1 MEAPELLGFI
11 KKWGAS
17 VVCVLIIGVL
27 YPLPAADYE
36 ISAHAALTQAIFDF
50 HNSSFPDLVIPAEYR
65 YALIAGAMDEDSDVR
80 SLYHFYDPVS
90 GKGLKFGNKRFM
102 PATDWARERTA
113 LNNNYTWDAALR
125 AYAEG
130 NDKAAFTA
138 LGHVIHLLEDLGT
151 PEHTRNDAHPIS
163 SPYEEF
169 TRNLVPVIPTKSP
182 IALGGVRDYFV
193 SLAKYSNENFYSADT
208 IDGEYAKP
216 KSMNFKREGEY
227 EYALGAISGER
238 YYLARVV
245 SGDYDYLLQKQ
256 AKALGIDNAFGSKKV
271 LSDYWRLLSAKTI
284 QHGAGLT
291 NLFLTEGEKLRAA
304 ETVKVNNRQKVV
316 ARGTL
321 ANIAEAFAPFFGDED
336 SRDGLTEDDEV
347 DATDGVF
354 YPPAQS
360 ASAAKKKT
368 PGAGDEDEKPGATK
382 PVSVTAPKPAPVP
395 VCAYPFASAPA
406 KTPIVIN
413 EVAWMGS
420 KASATDEWIELKNI
434 SASPVDISGWQLINR
449 KGSIE
454 IRFPA
459 GSSIPAGG
467 FYLLERTGDDTVPN
481 IKANL
486 IYEGGL
492 SNTDDGVHLYAPGCV
507 LMDAVEASP
516 AWPAGNAAERRTMEL
531 GTTGLWHN
539 YSGTVSGGVFGT
551 PKRENGPPPV
561 VVITPPKQ
569 TAVGGSGGTGTAP
582 ANSAGGGSSASPNAP
597 SVVSGGTGSV
607 RVNEILFDAEGSDA
621 GKEFIELYN
630 PGTSAVDLAGFSLQ
644 TQTAKKNFEDGNAI
658 PAGGCFLITMGSNAP
673 TPALGMRFASGSLNN
688 TSGTVF
694 VVRNQDFVSGD
705 SDTDIADRAAYS
717 NSLSGFVP
725 GASIER
731 DDAGTFHVRTV
742 PNPGDCSRTGST
754 SGSAGASSG
763 ASSGSSGGTSSGGF
777 LQSVYFYQDPAGDG
791 SLIDLHWNNYPF
803 VPGRTDGAK
812 VLVLY
817 KNSAPATDNQ
827 VNTAGDWT
835 TTDSHVLSVRYP
847 TYCTGCMPVRRSL
860 ILPDVPLMS
869 QSGQGVSAVTY
880 NYPALLEDKMARV
893 KADTAT
899 TGDYITIAY
908 YDLSYSAGGNQS
920 FALVAAD
927 PTKYYFNDPKPTHA
941 APVLTGDVTE
951 RFDPSRNTLT
961 VTLPLA
967 TDLDSADALLSYSFS
982 LNGVLLGLGYSAGG
996 EYSFVVAAGDTFDI
1010 SYSAADEFS
1019 VRSVSSGNE
1028 WSFPG
1033 AVTWA
1038 VEQNQADGY
1047 TFTLGQ
1053 ADQNC
1058 ASCERT
1064 ASYQGISFATD
1075 TPINAVSVRIK
1086 SDRGR
1091 PDATLRM
1098 RLYAAD
1104 LAGAP
1109 LAEKALD
1116 LGSLPIG
1123 PNQDISFIFD
1133 NAVTLRADTPY
1144 WLVLDVADY
1153 TNSNDQYAPY
1163 LYQRIA
1169 GGDPYLGGTS
1179 GWRTTARFLPDWPG
1193 GSDWQMKVGLLQL

>member
-1 MEAPELLGFI
+1 MEAPELLGFF

-50 HNSSFPDLVIPAEYR
+50 HNTSFPARAIPAEYR

-80 SLYHFYDPVS
+80 SLYHFYDPIN

-102 PATDWARERTA
+102 PATDWAREKTA
-113 LNNNYTWDAALR
+113 PNNDYTWDAALR
-125 AYAEG
+125 AYADG
-130 NDKAAFTA
+130 DTKAAFTA
-138 LGHVIHLLEDLGT
+138 LGHVLHLLEDLGT
-151 PEHTRNDAHPIS
+151 PEHTRNDAHPLN

-169 TRNLVPVIPTKSP
+169 TRNLVPAVPTKSP
-182 IALGGVRDYFV
+182 VALGGVRDYFV

-208 IDGEYAKP
+208 IDGGYAKP
-216 KSMNFKREGEY
+216 KLVNFKREGLH
-227 EYALGAISGER
+227 EYAFGVTDGEK
-238 YYLARVV
+238 YHLAQVTNGSPRDFQGQQGRV
-245 SGDYDYLLQKQ
+245 LF
-256 AKALGIDNAFGSKKV
+256 IDDGFGNNKI
-271 LSDYWRLLSAKTI
+271 LSDYWRLLSAKTV
-284 QHGAGLT
+284 QHGAGLV
-291 NLFLTEGEKLRAA
+291 NLFLIEGEKLRAT
-304 ETVKVNNRQKVV
+304 ETVKANNRQKVV

-336 SRDGLTEDDEV
+336 TRDGLTEDDEV
-347 DATDGVF
+347 DATEGVF
-354 YPPAQS
+354 YPPTQS
-360 ASAAKKKT
+360 AKATNKKKT
-368 PGAGDEDEKPGATK
+368 PGAGDEDEKPGSAK
-382 PVSVTAPKPAPVP
+382 AASPAPPKPAPVP
-395 VCAYPFASAPA
+395 VCAYPSATAPT

-434 SASPVDISGWQLINR
+434 SASSVDISGWQLIHR
-449 KGSIE
+449 KGRIE

-459 GSSIPAGG
+459 GASIAAHG
-467 FYLLERTGDDTVPN
+467 FYLLERTGDDAVPN

-486 IYEGGL
+486 VYEGAL
-492 SNTDDGVHLYAPGCV
+492 SNADDGLHLYAPGCV
-507 LMDAVEASP
+507 LIDAVEASP

-531 GTTGLWHN
+531 GANGLWHS
-539 YSGTVSGGVFGT
+539 YSGAVSGGIFGT

-561 VVITPPKQ
+561 IIIAPPRQ
-569 TAVGGSGGTGTAP
+569 TSVGGSGGTGTAP
-582 ANSAGGGSSASPNAP
+582 PARGSGSPSSSVSPAASG
-597 SVVSGGTGSV
+597 STGSV
-607 RVNEILFDAEGSDA
+607 RINEILFDAEGSDA
-621 GKEFIELYN
+621 GKEFIELHN
-630 PGTSAVDLAGFSLQ
+630 PGTASVDLAGWSVQ
-644 TQTAKKNFEDGNAI
+644 TQTAKKNFEDGSAI
-658 PAGGCFLITMGSNAP
+658 PAGGCFLITMGSGAP
-673 TPALGMRFASGSLNN
+673 TPALGMRWASGSLNN
-688 TSGTVF
+688 TSGTAY

-717 NSLSGFVP
+717 NSLSGFIP
-725 GASIER
+725 GASVER
-731 DDAGTFHVRTV
+731 DDAGTFHVRPL
-742 PNPGDCSRTGST
+742 PNPGDCSRAGSSSGST
-754 SGSAGASSG
+754 GASSN
-763 ASSGSSGGTSSGGF
+763 SSPGTSSGGF

-791 SLIDLHWNNYPF
+791 SLIDLHWNTYPF

-817 KNSAPATDNQ
+817 KNSAPAADNQ

-835 TTDSHVLSVRYP
+835 TTDSHVMSLRYP

-860 ILPDVPLMS
+860 ILPDVPGMS
-869 QSGQGVSAVTY
+869 QSGQGVAPVAY
-880 NYPALLEDKMARV
+880 NYATLAEDKMVRV
-893 KADTAT
+893 KTDAASP
-899 TGDYITIAY
+899 GDYITIAY

-941 APVLTGDVTE
+941 APILTGDVTE

-967 TDLDSADALLSYSFS
+967 TDADSVDALLSYSFS

-1047 TFTLGQ
+1047 TSTLGQ

-1064 ASYQGISFATD
+1064 ASYQGISFAAD
-1075 TPINAVSVRIK
+1075 TPINAVSIRLK

-1091 PDATLRM
+1091 ADATLRM

-1104 LAGAP
+1104 LAGTP
-1109 LAEKALD
+1109 LAEKVLD

-1133 NAVTLRADTPY
+1133 TAVTLRADTPY
-1144 WLVLDVADY
+1144 WLMLDVADY
-1153 TNSNDQYAPY
+1153 TNGNDQYAPY

-1169 GGDPYLGGTS
+1169 GGDSYSGGMA
-1179 GWRTTARFLPDWPG
+1179 GWRTTVRFLPDWPG
-1193 GSDWQMKVGLLQL
+1193 GSDWQMKVGLLER